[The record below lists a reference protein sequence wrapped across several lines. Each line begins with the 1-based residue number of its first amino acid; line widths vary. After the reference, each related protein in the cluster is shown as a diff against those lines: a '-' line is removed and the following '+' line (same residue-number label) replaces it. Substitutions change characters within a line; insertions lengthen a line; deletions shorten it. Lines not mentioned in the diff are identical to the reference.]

1 MALSKFK
8 KRSALFNH
16 FVLML
21 LALSI
26 ILPILILFF
35 NSLKPQ
41 SELLTNP
48 LGAPMTLRFTNY
60 YDAFVFGN
68 YSRIMLNSLY
78 FVVGTLVVCL
88 PLSALASFSLAIL
101 SPRGKLTKSI
111 AVYLLI
117 GLSIPAQLYILPLF
131 ILWKN
136 LYLTNTYIGLIIIY
150 SALNAPFA
158 VFLMRSYMIQ
168 LPKEL
173 FEAAKV
179 DGASTF
185 ELFYKIAIPL
195 SWPVFLTSGL
205 IVGLA
210 VWNEFLFAVTFIQD
224 ENFKPISTILFS
236 FSDKYAHDYSL
247 ISAASIMMAAPI
259 GILFILFQRNF
270 IAGLTSGGL
279 KG

>member
-8 KRSALFNH
+8 KRSELFNH

-26 ILPILILFF
+26 ILTILILLF

-60 YDAFVFGN
+60 YDAFIFGN

-101 SPRGKLTKSI
+101 SPRGKLTTSI

-210 VWNEFLFAVTFIQD
+210 VWNEFLFEVTFIQD

>member
-101 SPRGKLTKSI
+101 SPRGKLTTSI

-158 VFLMRSYMIQ
+158 VVLMRSYMIQ

>member
-101 SPRGKLTKSI
+101 SPRGKLTTSI

-210 VWNEFLFAVTFIQD
+210 VWNEFLFAVSFIQD
-224 ENFKPISTILFS
+224 ENFKPISTILFW

>member
-1 MALSKFK
+1 MALSKFE

-101 SPRGKLTKSI
+101 SPRGKLTTSI

>member
-8 KRSALFNH
+8 KRNALFNH

-101 SPRGKLTKSI
+101 SPRGKLTTSI

>member
-78 FVVGTLVVCL
+78 FVVG
-88 PLSALASFSLAIL
+88 
-101 SPRGKLTKSI
+101 
-111 AVYLLI
+111 
-117 GLSIPAQLYILPLF
+117 
-131 ILWKN
+131 W
-136 LYLTNTYIGLIIIY
+136 Y
-150 SALNAPFA
+150 SG
-158 VFLMRSYMIQ
+158 Q
-168 LPKEL
+168 
-173 FEAAKV
+173 
-179 DGASTF
+179 
-185 ELFYKIAIPL
+185 
-195 SWPVFLTSGL
+195 WPN
-205 IVGLA
+205 I
-210 VWNEFLFAVTFIQD
+210 
-224 ENFKPISTILFS
+224 
-236 FSDKYAHDYSL
+236 
-247 ISAASIMMAAPI
+247 
-259 GILFILFQRNF
+259 
-270 IAGLTSGGL
+270 
-279 KG
+279 

>member
-101 SPRGKLTKSI
+101 SPRGKLTTSI

-210 VWNEFLFAVTFIQD
+210 VWNEFLFAVSFIQD

>member
-101 SPRGKLTKSI
+101 SPRGKLTTSI

>member
-1 MALSKFK
+1 MLATNYKLKG
-8 KRSALFNH
+8 ALFNH
-16 FVLML
+16 LILSL

-35 NSLKPQ
+35 NSIKPQ
-41 SELLTNP
+41 SELLNNP
-48 LGAPMTLRFTNY
+48 LGFPSTLRLMNY
-60 YDAFVFGN
+60 YEAFMFGN
-68 YSRIMLNSLY
+68 YSRIMFNSVL
-78 FVVGTLVVCL
+78 FVFGTLIVCL

-101 SPRGKLTKSI
+101 SPKGKVTAAI
-111 AVYLLI
+111 AVYLLV

-136 LYLTNTYIGLIIIY
+136 LYLNNTYIGLIIIY

-158 VFLMRSYMIQ
+158 VFLMRSYMMQ

-179 DGASTF
+179 DGANTF
-185 ELFYKIAIPL
+185 ELFYKIALPL

-236 FSDKYAHDYSL
+236 FSDKFAHNYSL

>member
-16 FVLML
+16 FVLMI

-60 YDAFVFGN
+60 YDAFIFGN

-101 SPRGKLTKSI
+101 SPRGKLTTSI

>member
-1 MALSKFK
+1 MSLSKFK
-8 KRSALFNH
+8 KRNALFNH

-101 SPRGKLTKSI
+101 SPRGKLTTSI

>member
-1 MALSKFK
+1 MVGGLK
-8 KRSALFNH
+8 
-16 FVLML
+16 
-21 LALSI
+21 I
-26 ILPILILFF
+26 ILFQKFFLILFYITK
-35 NSLKPQ
+35 LQYKP
-41 SELLTNP
+41 P
-48 LGAPMTLRFTNY
+48 G
-60 YDAFVFGN
+60 
-68 YSRIMLNSLY
+68 
-78 FVVGTLVVCL
+78 
-88 PLSALASFSLAIL
+88 
-101 SPRGKLTKSI
+101 PRGKLTTSV

>member
-8 KRSALFNH
+8 KRNALFNH

-101 SPRGKLTKSI
+101 SPRGKLTTSV

>member
-1 MALSKFK
+1 MALSKLK
-8 KRSALFNH
+8 KRNALFNH

-101 SPRGKLTKSI
+101 SPRGKLTTSI

>member
-101 SPRGKLTKSI
+101 SPRGKLTTSI

-195 SWPVFLTSGL
+195 SWPVYLTSGL

>member
-16 FVLML
+16 FLLML

-101 SPRGKLTKSI
+101 SPRGKLTTSI

>member
-8 KRSALFNH
+8 KRSSLFNH

-101 SPRGKLTKSI
+101 SPRGKLTTSI